1 MNIRIRVFG
10 WLLFSIGSF
19 LTFLGLMSMIGI
31 VHVRIEAFGINID
44 TLQERIAWIVSWL
57 VTVITGGLFLALT
70 TPIQQEKSV

>member
-19 LTFLGLMSMIGI
+19 LTFLGLMSVIGI
-31 VHVRIEAFGINID
+31 VHVQIEAFGINID

-57 VTVITGGLFLALT
+57 VTVITGGLLLALT
-70 TPIQQEKSV
+70 SPIQQEKSV

>member
-57 VTVITGGLFLALT
+57 VTVITGGLLLALT